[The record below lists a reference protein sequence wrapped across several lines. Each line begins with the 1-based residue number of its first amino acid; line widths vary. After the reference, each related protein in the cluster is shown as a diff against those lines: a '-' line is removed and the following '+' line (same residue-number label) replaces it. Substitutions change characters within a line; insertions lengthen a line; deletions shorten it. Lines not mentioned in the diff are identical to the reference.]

1 MLKIRVAGG
10 MTVMMA
16 LVVLQA
22 WGGVIFEDDFSNPTN
37 SLLNWVSS
45 NASVVTM
52 SFEAGVCKANN
63 TDNVGGL
70 IYHTFN
76 NGKPST
82 FTLSGKIT

>member
-1 MLKIRVAGG
+1 MMLKIRVAGG

-52 SFEAGVCKANN
+52 SF
-63 TDNVGGL
+63 
-70 IYHTFN
+70 
-76 NGKPST
+76 
-82 FTLSGKIT
+82 